1 MVVPSYAAVGCRV
14 ETRDGARATVRYV
27 GPVVGQDG
35 EWIGVEW
42 DDPTRGKHDGS
53 YGGERYFEC
62 ARSSADGLT
71 PASFVRPL
79 KIRPSV
85 TFAEAIKA
93 KYLDGKVAEAL
104 ATGAPG
110 AHGDGENDGL
120 SLIHI

>member
-93 KYLDGKVAEAL
+93 KYLD
-104 ATGAPG
+104 
-110 AHGDGENDGL
+110 L

>member
-62 ARSSADGLT
+62 ARSSAET
-71 PASFVRPL
+71 SASCASSIV
-79 KIRPSV
+79 V
-85 TFAEAIKA
+85 TTHADSTE
-93 KYLDGKVAEAL
+93 
-104 ATGAPG
+104 
-110 AHGDGENDGL
+110 
-120 SLIHI
+120 